1 MAAQAATR
9 ESAERVSRCVTAL
22 LREQPFFG
30 SLALRLP
37 IRADAGRETL
47 ASDGREIRYAPD
59 WVARTDA
66 HAVEAAIA
74 RVVLACALKHHTRRG
89 ARDPERWQR
98 ASQLVTHGLLRD
110 AGFTLPPD
118 AEAWD
123 EISVEEAYDRLPE
136 PEPDAPN
143 ASGEDGDPSNG
154 VGAGDA
160 GAEAD
165 EISPGSE
172 GDDSDDASDESP
184 ESDDGSKASTDKN
197 DDSSHSGADGADQD
211 DDSVDGEGD
220 DRDGDSDPDGSDADG
235 NGTGK
240 DDGSTQG
247 GDEDATDGRSGPEN
261 GRQQPGSEDDAS
273 QSRDPAGTGEVMDAP
288 AGAADA
294 GDGDSGLSAHDIA
307 AEEQAW
313 DEAMH
318 QAASLARAEG
328 RMPGAVEETVRG
340 AHAGTL
346 DWRTLLRRFMTD
358 AAKRDYSWSVPNR
371 RFIDGGLYL
380 PSIRS
385 DGIET
390 VAFIIDVSSSLPT
403 PTLAEF
409 WAELREIAAEIR
421 PESVFVLQVDTVLQD
436 AAEHSADDLPD
447 EIVVKGR
454 GGTDYRP
461 GFAWLER
468 QGIEPAVCLYFT
480 DMECSDHPETEPA
493 CPVLWIDFGDEDSP
507 WRHPAPWGER
517 IRIDHDRR
525 ASP

>member
-98 ASQLVTHGLLRD
+98 ASQLVTHGMLRD

-123 EISVEEAYDRLPE
+123 GISVEEAYDRLPE
-136 PEPDAPN
+136 PEPDAP
-143 ASGEDGDPSNG
+143 GDGGADDENGGPSS
-154 VGAGDA
+154 DA
-160 GAEAD
+160 GADGVGQDSD
-165 EISPGSE
+165 ESSPGSE
-172 GDDSDDASDESP
+172 DDDADDASGDSP
-184 ESDDGSKASTDKN
+184 EGDGGHGAPDQDDGS
-197 DDSSHSGADGADQD
+197 G
-211 DDSVDGEGD
+211 DGEAD
-220 DRDGDSDPDGSDADG
+220 DRDGDSAPDGSGADPEECDQEPG
-235 NGTGK
+235 SDGSDDGPGQ
-240 DDGSTQG
+240 DDGSPQG
-247 GDEDATDGRSGPEN
+247 RDG
-261 GRQQPGSEDDAS
+261 AS

-288 AGAADA
+288 ADA
-294 GDGDSGLSAHDIA
+294 TESGNGDPGPSARDIA

-318 QAASLARAEG
+318 QAASLAKAEG
-328 RMPGAVEETVRG
+328 RMPGAVEETVRS

-358 AAKRDYSWSVPNR
+358 AGRRDYSWSVPNR
-371 RFIDGGLYL
+371 RFIDSGLYL

-385 DGIET
+385 EGIGT
-390 VAFIIDVSSSLPT
+390 IAFIIDVSSSLPT
-403 PTLAEF
+403 PTLAAF
-409 WAELREIAAEIR
+409 WAELREVAAEIR
-421 PESVFVLQVDTVLQD
+421 PESVIVLQVDTVLQD

-468 QGIEPAVCLYFT
+468 HGIEPGVCLYFT

-493 CPVLWIDFGDEDSP
+493 CPVLWVDFGDEDSP

-517 IRIDHDRR
+517 IRI
-525 ASP
+525 AP